1 MYKNIVVLYMSGNG
15 QYNRNQDARMD
26 RERRQ
31 QEHQAWLASLTP
43 EQLSAYNEE
52 RRRLREEGQ
61 RAARI
66 WAETTLRG
74 RNRANVV
81 SDEDERQQFGGRRKK
96 KNTKKNTRKTKRTR
110 KHKKTHRRRK

>member
-1 MYKNIVVLYMSGNG
+1 MSGNG
-15 QYNRNQDARMD
+15 EYNRNQDARMN
-26 RERRQ
+26 RERQQ

-43 EQLSAYNEE
+43 EQLSAHNTE

-74 RNRANVV
+74 RNVQNVL
-81 SDEDERQQFGGRRKK
+81 SDEEERLQFD
-96 KNTKKNTRKTKRTR
+96 
-110 KHKKTHRRRK
+110 

>member
-1 MYKNIVVLYMSGNG
+1 MSQGNG
-15 QYNRNQDARMD
+15 VYNRAHDAQMTLQRQQA
-26 RERRQ
+26 EELRRR

-43 EQLSAYNEE
+43 EQLSVYNEE

-66 WAETTLRG
+66 WAETTLNR

-81 SDEDERQQFGGRRKK
+81 SDEDERQQQQLGGGRRRKK
-96 KNTKKNTRKTKRTR
+96 RNTRKTKKTR

>member
-1 MYKNIVVLYMSGNG
+1 MSQGNG
-15 QYNRNQDARMD
+15 AYNRAHDAEMSRQRQQEAEM
-26 RERRQ
+26 RRQ

-43 EQLSAYNEE
+43 EQLSAHNAE

-66 WAETTLRG
+66 WAETTLHA
-74 RNRANVV
+74 RNMQNVV
-81 SDEDERQQFGGRRKK
+81 SDEDERQQQQLGGRRRKK
-96 KNTKKNTRKTKRTR
+96 RNTKRKAKRTR

>member
-1 MYKNIVVLYMSGNG
+1 
-15 QYNRNQDARMD
+15 MD

-43 EQLSAYNEE
+43 QQLSAHNEE

-66 WAETTLRG
+66 WAETTLHG

-81 SDEDERQQFGGRRKK
+81 SDEDERQRQQLGGRRRQK
-96 KNTKKNTRKTKRTR
+96 KNTKRNTRNKRNTRKTKKTR
-110 KHKKTHRRRK
+110 KHKKPHYRRK